1 METIAEKA
9 TCYGSEGL
17 HMNAYTRSTREC
29 TFAEMRPELVT
40 AIREHV
46 EKYKL
51 GDVESSPLICCETTS
66 TIQRTGIFTSGA
78 ETTVTSM
85 LVTAQ
90 LLVWTNGNGEPAVR
104 SALLRNIDAQ
114 DFENTA
120 MYQVKPDS
128 GVNITGRYTDV
139 TKQGQAFIGL
149 GMDSTGEKFRQI
161 LQHAIQKA
169 QPR

>member
-1 METIAEKA
+1 MK
-9 TCYGSEGL
+9 
-17 HMNAYTRSTREC
+17 AYTRSTSEC
-29 TFAEMRPELVT
+29 AFSDLRPELVA

-51 GDVESSPLICCETTS
+51 EDIESSLLICCETTS
-66 TIQRTGIFTSGA
+66 TIQKTGFFISDPK
-78 ETTVTSM
+78 TTITGM
-85 LVTAQ
+85 LVTNQ
-90 LLVWTNGNGEPAVR
+90 LLIWTNGKKKDKPIVR

-120 MYQVKPDS
+120 MYQVNPDS
-128 GVNITGRYTDV
+128 GLNVTGRYTDV

-149 GMDSTGEKFRQI
+149 GTDPDGEKFRQV

-169 QPR
+169 QS